1 MPDTAQSMKS
11 MKLYDQVERIHN
23 ELRALGIADDAP
35 LTAADLEPFDSYHYL
50 GAEAVESAATA
61 LRLTR
66 DSRLLDVGSGIGGS
80 ARHLAA
86 KIGCHVTALELQ
98 TDLDALSAE
107 LNARCGLAGRI
118 ETVCGDI
125 LDGPPDGRAFDA
137 LMSLLVF
144 IHIGD
149 RQRLLAQCH
158 AALKPGG
165 RIYIEDFHLLR
176 APDADQQCD
185 LSVKV
190 RCGGP
195 IPAAATYKAQMAEAG
210 FADIVFE
217 DMTGRWS
224 DFCRERLRAFRANHA
239 GNVEKHG
246 QAVTDGLEDFFR
258 VIVGLF
264 EDGVLGG
271 LRISARRP

>member
-35 LTAADLEPFDSYHYL
+35 LTVADLAPFDSYHYL
-50 GAEAVESAATA
+50 GAEAVESAAAA
-61 LRLTR
+61 LDLTR
-66 DSRLLDVGSGIGGS
+66 DSRLLDVGAGIGGP
-80 ARHLAA
+80 ARHLAE

-98 TDLDALSAE
+98 ADLDALSAG

-118 ETVCGDI
+118 ETLRGDI
-125 LDGPPDGRAFDA
+125 LDGPPGGRTFDA

-149 RQRLLAQCH
+149 RKRLLAQCH
-158 AALKPGG
+158 ASLKPGG

-176 APDADQQCD
+176 EPDADQLRD
-185 LSVKV
+185 LKVKV
-190 RCGGP
+190 CCGGP
-195 IPAAATYKAQMAEAG
+195 IPSAATYKAQMQDAG
-210 FADIVFE
+210 FTDIAFE
-217 DMTGRWS
+217 DMTERWS
-224 DFCRERLRAFRANHA
+224 AFCRQRLRAFRADHA
-239 GNVEKHG
+239 ANVGKHG
-246 QAVTDGLEDFFR
+246 QAVADGLEDFFR
-258 VIVGLF
+258 VMVGLF
-264 EDGVLGG
+264 ESGVLGG